1 MWVCMK
7 PYGMDRLMVGDAD
20 VSGCA
25 HGGRATRVYNIKP
38 RAYHSLRNGKKAA
51 IRRRV
56 KRAARRE
63 GKIACR
69 VD

>member
-1 MWVCMK
+1 MEWIASWPETRTSVAA
-7 PYGMDRLMVGDAD
+7 RTA
-20 VSGCA
+20 A
-25 HGGRATRVYNIKP
+25 RATRVYNIKP